1 MRSQENTKVAKTILV
16 ISDIHLGAGSFV
28 EGRKNYLEDFH
39 YDSEMVEFL
48 NYYSR
53 GIYLERE
60 VELIINGDM
69 FDLLA
74 VPYVRYFDDQ
84 FWSEKASL
92 EKLQIIFKAHKE
104 VMNAL
109 AQFVRG
115 EDKSVTFII
124 GNHDA
129 EFMLP
134 SLQKEFLN
142 VFREQDQKKVKILL
156 NFDKP
161 YEPVPGVILKHGH
174 EYEFAHRFSPQN
186 SVVENLEGK
195 RYFLPPW
202 GSYYVTRIINKFKA
216 ERYYVNAVRPIRKF
230 LINGL
235 VYDTLFTLR
244 FMFSNAFYFI
254 MVRFLY
260 TFKQGKKWREIML
273 AIKAELVL
281 FHDLEEQVNDF
292 FRNDPSIKVLIV
304 GHTHEPIYRVNS
316 EGQTFINTGTWTR
329 MHHLDI
335 GKRGNKSLLTYA
347 QLDVID
353 NSSSEDSTETRRKLS
368 FPIQASLHIWEGER
382 TLPYSEF
389 TN

>member
-1 MRSQENTKVAKTILV
+1 MS
-16 ISDIHLGAGSFV
+16 
-28 EGRKNYLEDFH
+28 
-39 YDSEMVEFL
+39 
-48 NYYSR
+48 
-53 GIYLERE
+53 
-60 VELIINGDM
+60 
-69 FDLLA
+69 
-74 VPYVRYFDDQ
+74 
-84 FWSEKASL
+84 
-92 EKLQIIFKAHKE
+92 
-104 VMNAL
+104 AL
-109 AQFVRG
+109 SQFVRG
-115 EDKSVTFII
+115 DDKSITFII

-134 SLQKEFLN
+134 SLQAEFLN
-142 VFREQDQKKVKILL
+142 VFREQDRSKVKIIL
-156 NFDKP
+156 NLDKP
-161 YEPVPGVILKHGH
+161 YEPVPGVVLKHGH
-174 EYEFAHRFSPQN
+174 EYEFAHRFSPQT
-186 SVVENLEGK
+186 SVVENIDGA

-260 TFKQGKKWREIML
+260 TFKQGKKWSEIML

-281 FHDLEEQVNDF
+281 FNDLEEQVNDF
-292 FRNDPSIKVLIV
+292 FRNDPNIKVLIV

-316 EGQTFINTGTWTR
+316 DGQTFINTGTWTR

-335 GKRGNKSLLTYA
+335 GKRGNISLLTYA

-353 NSSSEDSTETRRKLS
+353 NSNHEDSTETRRKLS